1 MAKVIPFRAVRPSR
15 DKVHLVASRAFYTY
29 PKHVLEAKLDSN
41 PFSFIHII
49 NPEFREVEKT
59 APNSAERFNKV
70 KASYQNFKST
80 GILQKDRQ
88 AAFYIYKQAGTR
100 SFRGIIAG
108 TAVEDY
114 MTQVIKKHEDTLTK
128 REEVFKDYLKI
139 CEFNAEPVLMTY
151 PDHEVLKSLY
161 DKYEE
166 TRADFEFTTTD
177 KITHYLWPVFDETDQ
192 QSITQAFEEIDALYI
207 ADGHHRSASSS
218 LLACELRDNG
228 ESNSLNQF
236 FMSYL
241 IPESDLQIMDFNRLV
256 RDLNGMSTDEF
267 LDKLSQHF
275 SVEKS
280 DTPVKP
286 NAYNSFGLYLD
297 KEWYA
302 LTLKTQIG
310 DSNPVDQLD
319 PAILSKLVLDPILN
333 IADLK
338 TSERVHFEG
347 GPNGFNKMVEL
358 IDKGKY
364 RAGFS
369 LFPVSVEQL
378 KTVADAGLT
387 MPPKSTW
394 IEPKLRSGLT
404 IYEF

>member
-41 PFSFIHII
+41 PFTFIHII
-49 NPEFREVEKT
+49 NPEFREAEKT
-59 APNSAERFNKV
+59 APNSAERFAKV
-70 KASYQNFKST
+70 KASYDRFKAS
-80 GILQKDRQ
+80 GILQKDESP
-88 AAFYIYKQAGTR
+88 AYYIYKQAGTR
-100 SFRGIIAG
+100 SFRGIVAG
-108 TAVEDY
+108 TSVADY
-114 MTQVIKKHEDTLTK
+114 FDQVIKKHEDTLTK

-151 PDHEVLKSLY
+151 PDHEVLKNLY
-161 DKYEE
+161 DQYESS
-166 TRADFEFTTTD
+166 RADFEFTTTD
-177 KITHYLWPVFDETDQ
+177 QITHYLWPVFDKSDQ
-192 QSITQAFEEIDALYI
+192 DKITKAFEEIDALYI
-207 ADGHHRSASSS
+207 ADGHHRSASSA
-218 LLACELRDNG
+218 LLASEFIAQNKATD
-228 ESNSLNQF
+228 LNQF

-267 LDKLSQHF
+267 LKKLSENF
-275 SVEKS
+275 SIERSETPIKPKS
-280 DTPVKP
+280 
-286 NAYNSFGLYLD
+286 YNTFGLYLD
-297 KEWYA
+297 KEWYS
-302 LTLKTQIG
+302 LQLKSEIDQ
-310 DSNPVDQLD
+310 SNPVNQLD
-319 PAILSKLVLDPILN
+319 PTILSQLVLDPILD
-333 IADLK
+333 IKDLK

-347 GPNGFNKMVEL
+347 GPKGFTTMIEL